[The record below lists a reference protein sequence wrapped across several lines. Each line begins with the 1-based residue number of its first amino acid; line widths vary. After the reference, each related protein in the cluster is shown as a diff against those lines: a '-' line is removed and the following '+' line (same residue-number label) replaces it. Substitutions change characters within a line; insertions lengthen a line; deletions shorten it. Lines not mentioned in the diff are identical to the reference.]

1 MKRHGYNWKT
11 RRNELI
17 ADGST
22 SREIQNALQREFKIY
37 QSIKDIEAQ
46 QKKAQTHENV
56 RTEKTITTIDA
67 VKELLPP
74 KGLKSREISKILE
87 QEYNITISKRD
98 VYRVLSTD
106 STFSYSP
113 IYFTWTQR
121 EDKQKLKVNLRE
133 IALAEFKKFTKKLRI
148 EIEAKLVEA
157 KSGFPILDQ
166 AIIHVVRDNVITE
179 NEWKFLENLSKKA
192 GYTGNL
198 RELVNKNLNSHNP
211 YLDSLIHGAF
221 NDGIIEDY
229 EIHTIAEESTSIG
242 FNELFITRRF
252 WCIAIAEYFHDL
264 LRIPEFVNFLTT
276 CCMLRRQGMELS
288 PLDILV
294 ESASLNVNSEF
305 HATLKKVATNLE
317 RRLNRPLGE
326 IENLIATITP
336 ETMGPDDKNPS
347 SKSIQEVQG
356 ERPELQI
363 FTRFIEVLHEEKE
376 KLGDPIANLLV
387 ENVLFQ
393 MDKEA

>member
-11 RRNELI
+11 RRNKLI

-37 QSIKDIEAQ
+37 QSIKDIEAEQ
-46 QKKAQTHENV
+46 QKAQTGKAV
-56 RTEKTITTIDA
+56 RTEKAITTIDA

-87 QEYNITISKRD
+87 QEYNINISKRD

-121 EDKQKLKVNLRE
+121 EDKQKLKVNYRE
-133 IALAEFKKFTKKLRI
+133 MAFAEFREFTKKLRI

-221 NDGIIEDY
+221 HDGIIEDY

-264 LRIPEFVNFLTT
+264 LRIPEFVNFLIA
-276 CCMLRRQGMELS
+276 CCLLKRQGYELS
-288 PLDILV
+288 PLNILV

-305 HATLKKVATNLE
+305 HATLEKVSTNLE
-317 RRLNRPLGE
+317 RRLNRPFGE
-326 IENLIATITP
+326 IENQIAAITP
-336 ETMGPDDKNPS
+336 ETVSLDDKNPS
-347 SKSIQEVQG
+347 SKAMQQKED
-356 ERPELQI
+356 ERPELQL